1 LSILIIFVANITII
15 MKGRPNIHQNKELIL
30 KAQEVFW
37 ERGYNATSLTDL
49 TNATGAGAGSLYNTF
64 KGGKRELFKKALQQR
79 KEELNIF
86 RESLKN
92 CDHPISLIKKFFLD
106 LADADKRD
114 HFKGCIVANTVIE
127 MALVDDELQN
137 EAVLILKE
145 TEQLYTLVISEEQ
158 DKGTITSKLPAEV
171 IGKYL
176 ITFWCGINSLRRI
189 YPDSDI
195 LKQQIEIHL
204 KILD

>member
-1 LSILIIFVANITII
+1 
-15 MKGRPNIHQNKELIL
+15 MKGRPNIYHDKELIL

-79 KEELNIF
+79 KEALNTF

-92 CDHPISLIKKFFLD
+92 CGHPVSLIKKFFLD
-106 LADADKRD
+106 LANADKRD
-114 HFKGCIVANTVIE
+114 HFRGCIIANTVIE
-127 MALVDDELQN
+127 MALVDDDLQN
-137 EAVLILKE
+137 EAVEILKE
-145 TEQLYTLVISEEQ
+145 TERLYTFIVSAEQ
-158 DKGTITSKLPAEV
+158 DKGRITSKLPAEV

-176 ITFWCGINSLRRI
+176 ITFWCGINALRRI
-189 YPDSDI
+189 YPDRNI